1 VATLPTVAD
10 VREASD
16 ALRGRVV
23 RTPVLRA
30 REFGARQGLGACRGG
45 SVPVQHGG
53 PLSPLLLDFLHDQCE
68 PERG

>member
-1 VATLPTVAD
+1 VVTLPTVAD
-10 VREASD
+10 VREARD

-30 REFGARQGLGACRGG
+30 GELDVLVGGGAARF
-45 SVPVQHGG
+45 PVVHAG
-53 PLSPLLLDFLHDQCE
+53 PLSRLLLDFLHDQCE